1 MGARASF
8 ALNAHKNDD
17 HITGPRKP
25 VFLSHWGSA
34 ATRDAGRGARGAPM
48 MGLPHVP
55 TEVRGAGGGMVR
67 SVTLP
72 LASYVNAQEA
82 AWVGEK
88 TRSDDPAT
96 GGK

>member
-1 MGARASF
+1 MYR
-8 ALNAHKNDD
+8 
-17 HITGPRKP
+17 R
-25 VFLSHWGSA
+25 
-34 ATRDAGRGARGAPM
+34 RCAGQG
-48 MGLPHVP
+48 
-55 TEVRGAGGGMVR
+55 EGMVR